1 MLRATLSFP
10 LRFLVVEHGG
20 LVGSS
25 LHGDS
30 ASKTGSCATKGL
42 PESRR
47 RVWGRA
53 QRARVPGG
61 TERAAPVLREGPAEG
76 RHRA

>member
-20 LVGSS
+20 QVGSS

-30 ASKTGSCATKGL
+30 ASKTGSCATKGPL
-42 PESRR
+42 ESGRL
-47 RVWGRA
+47 VWGRA
-53 QRARVPGG
+53 QRGRVSDDAG
-61 TERAAPVLREGPAEG
+61 RAAPVLQEGLAEG
-76 RHRA
+76 KHRA